1 MAGRGR
7 ARGFGRLLPA
17 WPSPPRRLRIS
28 NPIEWAVQQ
37 ELKHRTAKGRVLPD
51 KEPLERLVSAVP
63 VEIADKRAAAG
74 KAYIKRECQEA

>member
-7 ARGFGRLLPA
+7 ALGLAVFSLPG
-17 WPSPPRRLRIS
+17 PHRRRLRTS
-28 NPIEWAVQQ
+28 NPIERAVQQ
-37 ELKHRTAKGRVLPD
+37 KLKHRTAKGRVLPD
-51 KEPLERLVSAVP
+51 KEPLERLVGAVP